1 MEARMSTYYFDISP
15 NYDPPEITAPYYHYL
30 NKADPGCWYDLLE
43 FTSADA
49 DNTTDIVIYGFRDI
63 TEPVSFVYNGGGWD
77 EQFLGIKFNGWDRA
91 DGFAPWGIT
100 GSYVLFPTDAKVTR
114 FCTDDAIVN
123 NHYFDT
129 TLKCCYLKSE
139 SPIILNSVI
148 SAFGCTVSAPVFDL
162 GYSETDDEQ
171 YSFVGCV
178 FKVAAFSSLFAQGW
192 VTGGISFRDCVF
204 IGTTQGDVETDL
216 SNVQN
221 LEITNCTFVPAVS
234 FAFPDASN
242 VSALSLDYNKSGL
255 AKVAPETFAT
265 EEYDFGFS
273 DSYRDGYGAWFFSI
287 PPDNAH
293 FPKRN
298 EINMLFPNRYR

>member
-1 MEARMSTYYFDISP
+1 MSTFYFDITEG
-15 NYDPPEITAPYYHYL
+15 YDPIEYGPYMHL
-30 NKADPGCWYDLLE
+30 MTKEDPGCWDDLLE
-43 FTSADA
+43 FTRADA

-63 TEPVSFVYNGGGWD
+63 TEPVAFVYNGGD
-77 EQFLGIKFNGWDRA
+77 QFFGIKFNGWDRA

-100 GSYVLFPTDAKVTR
+100 GSYILFPKSASVTR

-123 NHYFDT
+123 NHYYNT
-129 TLKCCYLKSE
+129 TLKCSYLKSN
-139 SPIILNSVI
+139 SPIMLSSVV
-148 SAFGCTVSAPVFDL
+148 SAYGSTFSAPVFDM
-162 GYSETDDEQ
+162 GYSETDHDQ

-178 FKVAAFSSLFAQGW
+178 FDVGAFSSLFAQDW

-204 IGTTQGDVETDL
+204 IGTTQGDIETDL

-234 FAFPDASN
+234 FAFPDAGN

-255 AKVAPETFAT
+255 AKVAPETFST
-265 EEYDFGFS
+265 EEYDFGFA